1 MKKILLVIV
10 AAFGLRAETWV
21 SPAITAAGELDL
33 VGVPLALPKFD
44 GNLGTL
50 QSVRVVISGVAVT
63 NNVEIRS
70 GMAFPAAYSVALSET
85 LTVSS
90 LVTEPAVYQ
99 FSDTFAGTVDPG
111 ATVTGQ
117 HVLTGGASTFW
128 SDQTIVLS
136 AFTGAGSY
144 VFTVDTVSPVA
155 GNLPPN
161 CGVSYYGTAGVTAQ
175 VTYTYAPS
183 CIDKDKDD
191 DGDDCDDDK
200 RPRKHRK
207 PKK

>member
-10 AAFGLRAETWV
+10 AALGLRAETWV

-44 GNLGTL
+44 GTLGTL

-63 NNVEIRS
+63 NSVEIRS
-70 GMAFPAAYSVALSET
+70 GVSYPVAYSVALSET

-90 LVTEPAVYQ
+90 PVTEPAVYR

-117 HVLTGGASTFW
+117 HILTGVASMVW
-128 SDQTIVLS
+128 SDQTIVLD
-136 AFTGAGSY
+136 AFTGIGTY
-144 VFTVDTVSPVA
+144 VFTVNTVSAAA

-161 CGVSYYGTAGVTAQ
+161 CGATYAGWAGVTAQ
-175 VTYTYAPS
+175 ATYTYAPGCS
-183 CIDKDKDD
+183 DE
-191 DGDDCDDDK
+191 DGDGDECDCDGDK
-200 RPRKHRK
+200 KPRKHRK